1 MEKIS
6 LKELIANGNI
16 KRLTYFKMGS
26 YTQSINKDYLRN
38 KNYDIKKLGYCY
50 MVVAEAQ

>member
-1 MEKIS
+1 MYNKISILEAKEMGMEKIS

-26 YTQSINKDYLRN
+26 YLNQ
-38 KNYDIKKLGYCY
+38 
-50 MVVAEAQ
+50 